1 MSAPAAPQSPQSPES
16 QEPSQTGQPDQAV
29 QPVAT
34 DQTGQPGRPVQAVP
48 TDQTGAAASG
58 TGATQRRRARAS
70 NRRGGYAASI
80 VVNLLMLVLINT
92 WPGWQAVP
100 FLTASTVLV
109 VGAVNASIVARAV
122 ADLVNLIFDLPRL
135 RALGDIVSICF
146 GLVALVRIW
155 QVFPLDVIGTG
166 WETVARVVLV
176 LGFFG
181 SIIGIIEAFVRFV
194 RGRFPGE

>member
-1 MSAPAAPQSPQSPES
+1 MSAPAAPQSSQTPQTPES
-16 QEPSQTGQPDQAV
+16 QETSQTGQPV
-29 QPVAT
+29 QT
-34 DQTGQPGRPVQAVP
+34 E
-48 TDQTGAAASG
+48 AAGSG
-58 TGATQRRRARAS
+58 TRAVRRGRARAS

-80 VVNLLMLVLINT
+80 VVNILMLVLINA

-146 GLVALVRIW
+146 GLVALARIW

-176 LGFFG
+176 LGIFG